1 MEYGILSLIPPILAL
16 IIALM
21 TKKVSLALIIGIFSG
36 MFIMNGWNPIV
47 AATSSIQTL
56 FEVCA
61 DIGNLKVL
69 VFTSL
74 MGAFV
79 LLIRVSGGVDG
90 FVNYLTIKNKKIKSK
105 TGAMLLAYVI
115 GLLIFIDGL
124 MGIMFKG
131 TVTLPI
137 FDRYKI
143 SREKLAWISDSTSA
157 PVNALIPLNSWGAM
171 LSGLIGAQVASGIIS
186 GDPMGLL
193 IQSLPFQFYNVV
205 TLLFVLFII
214 LTGKDFGPM
223 KKAELRVQTTGALY
237 DEGVTPL
244 MKDEEEDEILVA
256 EGQGKMKNM
265 AVPLAILITFTFL
278 SLLYTGSGN
287 IIKGDGSLS
296 IVYATIITL
305 GYMCIS
311 YARQNIMNPSE
322 FVNYIY
328 KGVSGMLSLVVL
340 LVLAFAIGK
349 TVSTIGTGPYLASL
363 VEGKVSGSFGPALI
377 FLFGAVMS
385 FSTGTSWGT
394 FSLMMPIAI
403 PMAVAM
409 NANIVLSIAAVVSGG
424 IFGDHCSPM
433 SDTTILASS
442 SSGTDLFS
450 HFKTQTP
457 YALVCASISFVL
469 FIVFGLIM

>member
-214 LTGKDFGPM
+214 L
-223 KKAELRVQTTGALY
+223 
-237 DEGVTPL
+237 
-244 MKDEEEDEILVA
+244 I
-256 EGQGKMKNM
+256 
-265 AVPLAILITFTFL
+265 
-278 SLLYTGSGN
+278 
-287 IIKGDGSLS
+287 
-296 IVYATIITL
+296 
-305 GYMCIS
+305 
-311 YARQNIMNPSE
+311 
-322 FVNYIY
+322 
-328 KGVSGMLSLVVL
+328 
-340 LVLAFAIGK
+340 
-349 TVSTIGTGPYLASL
+349 
-363 VEGKVSGSFGPALI
+363 
-377 FLFGAVMS
+377 
-385 FSTGTSWGT
+385 
-394 FSLMMPIAI
+394 
-403 PMAVAM
+403 
-409 NANIVLSIAAVVSGG
+409 
-424 IFGDHCSPM
+424 
-433 SDTTILASS
+433 
-442 SSGTDLFS
+442 
-450 HFKTQTP
+450 
-457 YALVCASISFVL
+457 
-469 FIVFGLIM
+469 